1 MDRGV
6 AQEGVRERWVS
17 LEREEEEGKGVS
29 RKDGAEKV
37 ESDGREEVWWDGG
50 EAKDF
55 TACGQDCGYCGSCTY

>member
-29 RKDGAEKV
+29 RKDGDEKV
-37 ESDGREEVWWDGG
+37 ESDGGEEV
-50 EAKDF
+50 
-55 TACGQDCGYCGSCTY
+55 